1 MLSIIKNHHNNAH
14 TIFFFTLQ
22 RITILIQ
29 ILSADFMFSFVSWL
43 HVQLYLPLFCV
54 WFQGYPLVV
63 CLPGGYSQG
72 GVCHSRSRNRS
83 RWRCLC
89 YNYKEIIVLLVKE
102 WPCAI
107 VIYWTLG
114 TLKKNEYVNIFCMY
128 MRILLPE
135 IFFLQIFWQSFKY
148 CKKKKHAEIMIIN
161 VRNENIKITKNCLL
175 RANIKNFLIFGFKTW
190 KTNCTYW
197 YDSYFCT

>member
-1 MLSIIKNHHNNAH
+1 MSKIWKTNKNCCIYGCKIIDNNKNAFSLYLAMFIYILTLVKHHRHCLLISPSCCQSLKPSQQCTHN
-14 TIFFFTLQ
+14 FLFTLQ

-63 CLPGGYSQG
+63 CLPGGYSRG

-89 YNYKEIIVLLVKE
+89 YNYKEIIVLLVNE
-102 WPCAI
+102 WTCAI

-114 TLKKNEYVNIFCMY
+114 TLKTIEYVNILCMY
-128 MRILLPE
+128 MRILPTE
-135 IFFLQIFWQSFKY
+135 FFFFPNLLV
-148 CKKKKHAEIMIIN
+148 II
-161 VRNENIKITKNCLL
+161 
-175 RANIKNFLIFGFKTW
+175 
-190 KTNCTYW
+190 
-197 YDSYFCT
+197 

>member
-63 CLPGGYSQG
+63 CLPGGYSRG

-89 YNYKEIIVLLVKE
+89 YNYKEIIVLLVKTM
-102 WPCAI
+102 CNCNLLNI
-107 VIYWTLG
+107 GHI
-114 TLKKNEYVNIFCMY
+114 KKNEYVNILCIYMY
-128 MRILLPE
+128 MRILPTE
-135 IFFLQIFWQSFKY
+135 IFFSNLL
-148 CKKKKHAEIMIIN
+148 AII
-161 VRNENIKITKNCLL
+161 
-175 RANIKNFLIFGFKTW
+175 
-190 KTNCTYW
+190 
-197 YDSYFCT
+197 

>member
-22 RITILIQ
+22 RIAILIQ

-63 CLPGGYSQG
+63 CLPGGYSRG

-89 YNYKEIIVLLVKE
+89 YNYKESIVLLVKK
-102 WPCAI
+102 WTCAI

-114 TLKKNEYVNIFCMY
+114 TLKKNEYVNILCINMY
-128 MRILLPE
+128 MRILPTE
-135 IFFLQIFWQSFKY
+135 IFFSNLL
-148 CKKKKHAEIMIIN
+148 AII
-161 VRNENIKITKNCLL
+161 
-175 RANIKNFLIFGFKTW
+175 
-190 KTNCTYW
+190 
-197 YDSYFCT
+197 

>member
-1 MLSIIKNHHNNAH
+1 MLSINKNHHNNAH

-22 RITILIQ
+22 KITILIQ

-63 CLPGGYSQG
+63 CLPGGYSRG

-89 YNYKEIIVLLVKE
+89 YNCKEIIVLLVKK
-102 WPCAI
+102 WTCAI

-114 TLKKNEYVNIFCMY
+114 TLKKMNILTYYAYTGIWGFCP
-128 MRILLPE
+128 LK
-135 IFFLQIFWQSFKY
+135 FFFFKSFGN
-148 CKKKKHAEIMIIN
+148 HL
-161 VRNENIKITKNCLL
+161 NIASRKNMQKLWL
-175 RANIKNFLIFGFKTW
+175 SMSAMKT
-190 KTNCTYW
+190 
-197 YDSYFCT
+197 

>member
-1 MLSIIKNHHNNAH
+1 MKNQQKLLYIYGCKIIDNNKNAFSLYLAMFIYIITLVKHHRHCLLISSSCCQSLKPSQQCTHNFLFHSSKNHHTNTN
-14 TIFFFTLQ
+14 
-22 RITILIQ
+22 
-29 ILSADFMFSFVSWL
+29 SVSFVSWL

-63 CLPGGYSQG
+63 CLPGGYSRG

-114 TLKKNEYVNIFCMY
+114 TLQKNEYVNILCIYMY
-128 MRILLPE
+128 MRILPHE
-135 IFFLQIFWQSFKY
+135 IFFSNLL
-148 CKKKKHAEIMIIN
+148 AII
-161 VRNENIKITKNCLL
+161 
-175 RANIKNFLIFGFKTW
+175 
-190 KTNCTYW
+190 
-197 YDSYFCT
+197 